1 MGLASIV
8 ISPKILS
15 SMPVLPLTTQQNLPE
30 QNLENH
36 NQSKLSGSNRILW
49 EINDWAHGS
58 KALLNVTIC
67 VWAHATS
74 PIFRGRFASPKYLY
88 QCYILVCRNT
98 LCENNKSCVESIP
111 AIFSAKNSNKS
122 VVCIFSSFQKFK
134 LFNMFLTIQQKSD
147 FKKGG
152 WPRTDFDREFGRTS
166 RS

>member
-1 MGLASIV
+1 MEATILKWFTYHREKFILKMGLASIV

-15 SMPVLPLTTQQNLPE
+15 SMPVLPLTTQRNLPE

-58 KALLNVTIC
+58 KTLLNVTIC

-88 QCYILVCRNT
+88 QCYIP
-98 LCENNKSCVESIP
+98 VEILYVKIIKASLKVYPRFLARKIQ
-111 AIFSAKNSNKS
+111 ISLLFVYFHRFKNSNYS
-122 VVCIFSSFQKFK
+122 IWF
-134 LFNMFLTIQQKSD
+134 
-147 FKKGG
+147 
-152 WPRTDFDREFGRTS
+152 
-166 RS
+166 